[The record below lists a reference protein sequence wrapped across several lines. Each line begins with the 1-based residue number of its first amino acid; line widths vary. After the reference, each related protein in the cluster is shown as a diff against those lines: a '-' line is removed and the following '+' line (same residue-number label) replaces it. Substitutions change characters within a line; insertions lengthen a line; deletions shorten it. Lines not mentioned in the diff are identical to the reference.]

1 MINRIALA
9 VAAAAAA
16 LVLAVGL
23 ALAGFGPAAPVADSQ
38 AAEPLA
44 EPAAATAGAPAPL
57 EAVQVETVY
66 LQPQATP
73 EVIVN
78 RIVQAAPGRQHDDDE
93 DDEGGEGWDD

>member
-1 MINRIALA
+1 
-9 VAAAAAA
+9 
-16 LVLAVGL
+16 VLAIGM

-38 AAEPLA
+38 AADPGA
-44 EPAAATAGAPAPL
+44 EPAAATSGAPAPL

-78 RIVQAAPGRQHDDDE
+78 KIVQTTSGRHHDDDE
-93 DDEGGEGWDD
+93 DSEDGEGGEGGEGWDD